1 MNSKLI
7 ALALFLLTAAS
18 VVLYPPKQG
27 VGAIRPS
34 PKPTAA
40 PNTTQHARIDVAFV
54 LDTTGSMGG
63 LLQAAKEK
71 IWSIATSMSQAKP
84 TPRIRMGLVAY
95 RDRGDEYVTKVVDL
109 TADLDSMY
117 AQLMDFSAAG
127 GGDTPESVNQALADA
142 VNKMSWSSNNNAY
155 KVVFLVGDAPPHMD
169 YPQDTPYADT
179 LKLATR
185 MGITINAIQC
195 GQAPSTRQTWQHIAR
210 TGGGEF
216 FNVNRS
222 GSAVAVATPFDRKL
236 ADLSAKLDAT
246 RLYYGDAE
254 DKAKQA
260 HKLAA
265 TEKLRRESSI
275 PSRAR
280 RATFNA
286 TASGKNNFLGEGE
299 LVDAVSSG
307 RVALSSIAPK
317 DLPESIQAL
326 APAEQAAVV
335 EEKTEQRKNLQRQ
348 INETAQKRSDYL
360 RAKIGALG
368 GARDSLD
375 EKLYRTVRK
384 QAGKKDILLEADKP
398 DY

>member
-1 MNSKLI
+1 MNNKLV

-18 VVLYPPKQG
+18 VVLYPLKQG
-27 VGAIRPS
+27 VGAIRPLA
-34 PKPTAA
+34 KPAIV
-40 PNTTQHARIDVAFV
+40 PNTMQRPRIDVAFV

-63 LLQAAKEK
+63 LIQAAKEK

-84 TPRIRMGLVAY
+84 APRIRMGLVAY
-95 RDRGDEYVTKVVDL
+95 RDRGDDYVTKVVDL
-109 TADLDSMY
+109 TPDLDSMY
-117 AQLMDFSAAG
+117 AQLMDFRAAG
-127 GGDTPESVNQALADA
+127 GGDTPESVNRALADA
-142 VNKMSWSSNNNAY
+142 VNRLSWSADNNAY

-185 MGITINAIQC
+185 KGITINAIQC
-195 GQAPSTRQTWQHIAR
+195 GQAASTRQTWQEIAR
-210 TGGGEF
+210 IGGGEF
-216 FNVNRS
+216 FNVNQS
-222 GSAVAVATPFDRKL
+222 GSAVALATPFDRKL
-236 ADLSAKLDAT
+236 AQLSARLDAT
-246 RLYYGDAE
+246 RLYYGDAK
-254 DKAKQA
+254 DKVKQA
-260 HKLAA
+260 RKLAA
-265 TEKLRRESSI
+265 TAKLREESSVA
-275 PSRAR
+275 SRAR

-286 TASGKNNFLGEGE
+286 TPSGKDNFLGKGE
-299 LVDAVSSG
+299 LVDAVASG

-335 EEKTEQRKNLQRQ
+335 EQKTEQRKNLQRQ
-348 INETAQKRSDYL
+348 IKETAKKRSDYL

-375 EKLYRTVRK
+375 DKLYRTVRK
-384 QAGKKDILLEADKP
+384 QAGKKDMVFEADKP